1 MKNSNRALKVLQS
14 VQTLDGKESK
24 SLQIDVVWGKKYEYI
39 EHVLKKKKDRNKIVK
54 LDRKQFIQK
63 YTNKNTAYVLNVCL
77 CTFGFKPTLKNL

>member
-39 EHVLKKKKDRNKIVK
+39 EHVLKKKKRQEQNRISQTGQKTVHPKIH
-54 LDRKQFIQK
+54 QQK
-63 YTNKNTAYVLNVCL
+63 HSICS
-77 CTFGFKPTLKNL
+77 

>member
-39 EHVLKKKKDRNKIVK
+39 EHVLKK
-54 LDRKQFIQK
+54 RKTGTK
-63 YTNKNTAYVLNVCL
+63 
-77 CTFGFKPTLKNL
+77 

>member
-39 EHVLKKKKDRNKIVK
+39 EHVLKKKKKTGTK
-54 LDRKQFIQK
+54 
-63 YTNKNTAYVLNVCL
+63 
-77 CTFGFKPTLKNL
+77 

>member
-39 EHVLKKKKDRNKIVK
+39 EHVLKKKKTGTKYNKSNW
-54 LDRKQFIQK
+54 
-63 YTNKNTAYVLNVCL
+63 TENSSSKNT
-77 CTFGFKPTLKNL
+77 PTKTQHMFLMSVSAHLDSSLP